1 MEMCSLTNKLNL
13 AAARKLVIYIKCF
26 EKNFLVVEFLYFI
39 IILEMNKVFSIR
51 NEEDESE
58 DSNLDSKSE
67 DKAQE
72 VKYLNLF

>member
-1 MEMCSLTNKLNL
+1 
-13 AAARKLVIYIKCF
+13 
-26 EKNFLVVEFLYFI
+26 
-39 IILEMNKVFSIR
+39 MNKVFSIR